1 MPDVVS
7 LIVELWENPLLQL
20 PLVSLVEAL
29 GKALDAEFK
38 PFLPTILP
46 LLLKLFDGEVSEKN
60 EKNEKKVQ
68 VQIKVFDAFFTFG
81 TSIEEYM
88 QLVIPIVVRTYE
100 RAEAPLSLRKRA
112 VQTIDGLSRK
122 VNFSDHASRIIHPL
136 VRVLG
141 NCSNELWPSV
151 MDCLCSMVIQ
161 LGSDFAIFIPT
172 IQKVRTSCCEM
183 HNELSSRRSFFQV
196 LHTARMGHPKYE
208 NLIAKLLNGERLP
221 REVSSLDASCVAISC

>member
-1 MPDVVS
+1 VTRSSAARVQDFHLQQLAILIGIIKQHVRGFMPDIVT
-7 LIVELWENPLLQL
+7 LITDLWDNQLLQL

-46 LLLKLFDGEVSEKN
+46 LLLKVFDGEVSEKH
-60 EKNEKKVQ
+60 EKKVA
-68 VQIKVFDAFFTFG
+68 VQIKVLDAFFTFG

-88 QLVIPIVVRTYE
+88 QLVIPLVVRTYE
-100 RAEAPLSLRKRA
+100 RSEAPFSLRKRA
-112 VQTIDGLSRK
+112 VQTVDGLSRK

-141 NCSNELWPSV
+141 NCTNELWASV

-172 IQKVRTSCCEM
+172 IQKV
-183 HNELSSRRSFFQV
+183 SRW
-196 LHTARMGHPKYE
+196 AGY
-208 NLIAKLLNGERLP
+208 LI
-221 REVSSLDASCVAISC
+221 